1 MYKSN
6 ETRSVCLHPSSTH
19 HLSSGP
25 LNLQLVG
32 ETPAVAFNWVGDVT
46 KLSSGLSVCTRAHAY
61 VCVWKM
67 REWVCVEDSVCVH
80 CSAQDA
86 RRIRGFRWVDR
97 TFASESKRFGN
108 VDCVCTSRLLKKK
121 LEVLE
126 SESALVENVCK
137 TFFYV
142 LFVRWSSFSH
152 DVNTGLF
159 KAVSRNVTDGIC
171 KDGMRSSRFLL

>member
-1 MYKSN
+1 MCKN
-6 ETRSVCLHPSSTH
+6 NWTWSVCLHPSSTP

-46 KLSSGLSVCTRAHAY
+46 KLSSGLCVCTRAHAY
-61 VCVWKM
+61 VCG
-67 REWVCVEDSVCVH
+67 EDEGVSVCRRQRVRALL
-80 CSAQDA
+80 CSGRAKDSLFFGEWIVLLLWKV
-86 RRIRGFRWVDR
+86 RV
-97 TFASESKRFGN
+97 SETWIVF
-108 VDCVCTSRLLKKK
+108 VTSLLFEKK

-126 SESALVENVCK
+126 SESALVENGCK
-137 TFFYV
+137 TFFYI

-159 KAVSRNVTDGIC
+159 KPVS
-171 KDGMRSSRFLL
+171 